1 MNLLVENFNA
11 STLSG
16 VMCKDTVSVGWDGSL
31 YDCDFNQQL
40 DLFLGKKF
48 EESAELNIKNDIVE
62 IEKLS
67 KKTVFDI
74 ESLNDIVEN
83 DIYFDLHCFGCTA
96 GSGSSCSGAINI

>member
-1 MNLLVENFNA
+1 MEVY
-11 STLSG
+11 
-16 VMCKDTVSVGWDGSL
+16 MI
-31 YDCDFNQQL
+31 DFNQQL
-40 DLFLGKKF
+40 DLFLGKKL
-48 EESAELNIKNDIVE
+48 EESGELNSKNYIVE
-62 IEKLS
+62 VEKLN